1 MIAQVAVSAAVY
13 AIDKPYSYRI
23 PPALTVEPGMRVSLP
38 FGQGNRLCEG
48 VVLAVEDGEEEGLKA
63 VSAVLDSGPVLSQP
77 FLHLAAFLRERYF
90 CTFYDAAKA
99 MLPAGL
105 WFQVR
110 EELTL
115 EAAPAEVPLPK
126 THSRAGEILTALET
140 AGGRMAMA
148 ELKKAVDPAVVER
161 FLPYLQRKGWVRT
174 NLSYAR
180 QVRDKVEQTA
190 QLAVSWEEAMA
201 YAASKGR
208 SAPLQK
214 EILTLLSQLDS
225 VSVKELCYFTGAS
238 MATVRRLEQL
248 GYLKLDLRPV
258 LPEPPAAPA
267 ETAPPP
273 VLNAQQQ
280 AAFDGLLRQME
291 AEKPGASLLYGV
303 TGSGKTAVYLRLI
316 AAALDQGRSAI
327 YLVPEIALT
336 PQLVSRLTDHFGAT
350 VAVLHSGLRVSD
362 RYETW
367 LRIRRG
373 EARVVVGTRSAVFAP
388 AEQLGLVILDEE
400 QEHSY
405 KSENTPRYHARE
417 VALSRGAREGALVL
431 LGSATPSLET
441 MFLARQGRITCH
453 RLTERF
459 NGGALPQVELVD
471 MKEELRRGNSTS
483 ISLPLQLALEDAMAQ
498 GRQSILLLNRRGAGQ
513 YRVCVQCGQV
523 PTCPRCSVSL
533 TYHAVHR
540 RMLCH
545 YCGHAQPVLE
555 RCPDCGG
562 AMKTMGT
569 GTQKVEAE
577 LRELFPG
584 KEILR
589 MDADTVAEARSHE
602 ALLNRFRREEIPVLV
617 GTQMVAKGL
626 DFENV
631 TLVGVVDADLSLYV
645 NHYRAAETTFSMLTQ
660 VVGRAGR
667 GRYPGRAI
675 IQTMTPRH
683 TVLTLAARQDYD
695 QFYELEL
702 SLRQLHGLPPFRD
715 LYTVTFVS
723 WMESRAVSGA
733 ARFRAMAEAE
743 AAAQQVP
750 LEVLGPSPAP
760 VVKVNNAYRYR
771 LSLYTAGTRPV
782 RRLLASLLKT
792 FLQDKANRGVSAYLD
807 INSYE

>member
-48 VVLAVEDGEEEGLKA
+48 VVLAVEAGDEEGLKA
-63 VSAVLDSGPVLSQP
+63 ISAVLDSAPVLSQP

-115 EAAPAEVPLPK
+115 DAVPAEVQFPK
-126 THSRAGEILTALET
+126 THSRAGEILSALEA

-148 ELKKAVDPAVVER
+148 ELKRTVDPAVVER
-161 FLPYLQRKGWVRT
+161 FLPYLQKKGYLHT
-174 NLSYAR
+174 NISYAR
-180 QVRDKVEQTA
+180 QVRDRVEQTA

-248 GYLKLDLRPV
+248 GYLRLDLRPV

-267 ETAPPP
+267 ATAPPP

-280 AAFDGLLRQME
+280 AAFDGLSRQMQ

-316 AAALDQGRSAI
+316 AAALEQGRSAI

-336 PQLVSRLTDHFGAT
+336 PQLVSRLMDHFGAT
-350 VAVLHSGLRVSD
+350 VAVLHSGLRVSE
-362 RYETW
+362 RYDAW

-388 AEQLGLVILDEE
+388 VENLGIVILDEE

-417 VALSRGAREGALVL
+417 VALYRGAREGALVL

-453 RLTERF
+453 QLTERF

-471 MKEELRRGNSTS
+471 MKEELRRGNNTS
-483 ISLPLQLALEDAMAQ
+483 ISLPLQMALEDAMAQ

-555 RCPDCGG
+555 RCPVCGG

>member
-23 PPALTVEPGMRVSLP
+23 PPTLSVEPGMRVSLP

-48 VVLAVEDGEEEGLKA
+48 VVLAVEEGEQEGLKA
-63 VSAVLDSGPVLSQP
+63 ISAALDSAPVLSQP

-90 CTFYDAAKA
+90 CTFYDAVKA

-105 WFQVR
+105 WFGVT

-115 EAAPAEVPLPK
+115 DTAPADAQLPK
-126 THSRAGEILTALET
+126 THSQAGEILQALEA
-140 AGGRMAMA
+140 AGGRLTMA
-148 ELKKAVDPAVVER
+148 ELKKAVDPALVER
-161 FLPYLQRKGWVRT
+161 FLPYLQKKGYLHT
-174 NLSYAR
+174 NVSYAR
-180 QVRDKVEQTA
+180 RVRDKAEQTA
-190 QLAVSWEEAMA
+190 QLAVSWEEAMD
-201 YAASKGR
+201 YAARKGR

-214 EILTLLSQLDS
+214 EVLTLLSQLDT

-238 MATVRRLEQL
+238 MATIHRLEKL
-248 GYLKLDLRPV
+248 GYLRLGLRPV
-258 LPEPPAAPA
+258 LPEPPVASAA
-267 ETAPPP
+267 TAPPP
-273 VLNAQQQ
+273 SLNAQQQ
-280 AAFDGLLRQME
+280 QAFDGLLRQMGQ
-291 AEKPGASLLYGV
+291 EKPGASLLYGV
-303 TGSGKTAVYLRLI
+303 TGSGKTVVYLRLI
-316 AAALDQGRSAI
+316 AAALEQGRSAI

-336 PQLVSRLTDHFGAT
+336 PQLVARLSAYFGAA
-350 VAVLHSGLRVSD
+350 VAVLHSGLRVTE
-362 RYETW
+362 RYEAW
-367 LRIRRG
+367 QRIRRG

-388 AEQLGLVILDEE
+388 VENLGILILDEE

-417 VALSRGAREGALVL
+417 VALYRGAKEGALVL

-441 MFLARQGRITCH
+441 MFLARQGKFTCH
-453 RLTERF
+453 RLTERY

-471 MKEELRRGNSTS
+471 MKPELQRGNNTS
-483 ISLPLQLALEDAMAQ
+483 ISLPLQMALEDAMAQ

-533 TYHAVHR
+533 TYHAVNR

-545 YCGHAQPVLE
+545 YCGHSQPVLE
-555 RCPDCGG
+555 RCPVCGG

-577 LRELFPG
+577 LRALFPG
-584 KEILR
+584 REILR
-589 MDADTVAEARSHE
+589 MDADTVAAAHSHE
-602 ALLNRFRREEIPVLV
+602 ALLDRFRREKIPILV

-645 NHYRAAETTFSMLTQ
+645 SHYRAAETTFSMLTQ

-683 TVLTLAARQDYD
+683 TVLTLAAQQDYD
-695 QFYELEL
+695 QFYQLEL
-702 SLRQLHGLPPFRD
+702 SIRQLHGLPPFRD
-715 LYTVTFVS
+715 LYTMTFVS
-723 WMESRAVSGA
+723 WIEGRAVSGA

-750 LEVLGPSPAP
+750 LEILGPSPAP

-771 LSLYTAGTRPV
+771 LSLYTAGNRPV
-782 RRLLASLLKT
+782 RRLLAALLKA
-792 FLQDKANRGVSAYLD
+792 FLQDKANRGVNAYLD

>member
-1 MIAQVAVSAAVY
+1 
-13 AIDKPYSYRI
+13 
-23 PPALTVEPGMRVSLP
+23 
-38 FGQGNRLCEG
+38 
-48 VVLAVEDGEEEGLKA
+48 
-63 VSAVLDSGPVLSQP
+63 
-77 FLHLAAFLRERYF
+77 
-90 CTFYDAAKA
+90 
-99 MLPAGL
+99 
-105 WFQVR
+105 
-110 EELTL
+110 
-115 EAAPAEVPLPK
+115 
-126 THSRAGEILTALET
+126 
-140 AGGRMAMA
+140 
-148 ELKKAVDPAVVER
+148 
-161 FLPYLQRKGWVRT
+161 
-174 NLSYAR
+174 
-180 QVRDKVEQTA
+180 
-190 QLAVSWEEAMA
+190 
-201 YAASKGR
+201 
-208 SAPLQK
+208 
-214 EILTLLSQLDS
+214 
-225 VSVKELCYFTGAS
+225 
-238 MATVRRLEQL
+238 
-248 GYLKLDLRPV
+248 
-258 LPEPPAAPA
+258 
-267 ETAPPP
+267 
-273 VLNAQQQ
+273 
-280 AAFDGLLRQME
+280 
-291 AEKPGASLLYGV
+291 
-303 TGSGKTAVYLRLI
+303 
-316 AAALDQGRSAI
+316 
-327 YLVPEIALT
+327 
-336 PQLVSRLTDHFGAT
+336 
-350 VAVLHSGLRVSD
+350 
-362 RYETW
+362 
-367 LRIRRG
+367 
-373 EARVVVGTRSAVFAP
+373 
-388 AEQLGLVILDEE
+388 
-400 QEHSY
+400 
-405 KSENTPRYHARE
+405 
-417 VALSRGAREGALVL
+417 
-431 LGSATPSLET
+431 
-441 MFLARQGRITCH
+441 
-453 RLTERF
+453 
-459 NGGALPQVELVD
+459 
-471 MKEELRRGNSTS
+471 
-483 ISLPLQLALEDAMAQ
+483 MAQ

-555 RCPDCGG
+555 RCPVCGG

-743 AAAQQVP
+743 AAAQQIP